1 MKIVAGFW
9 YTFLVV
15 ALSIGFFNGTIQQF
29 YYVGGWNNAP
39 LLAKIGIP
47 LTFITFVSFWIMM
60 LEDFIENK
68 TKKHRVLIGLSLF
81 FLHWIA
87 ILVYFWVVVY
97 RREKQESLD

>member
-15 ALSIGFFNGTIQQF
+15 VLSIGFLTGTIQQY

-47 LTFITFVSFWIMM
+47 LTFITFIGFWIMM

-68 TKKHRVLIGLSLF
+68 TKQHRVLIGLSLF

-87 ILVYFWVVVY
+87 ILVYFWAVVY
-97 RREKQESLD
+97 HRKAKES